1 MSIQIYQQK
10 IYLIAQATNCND
22 LIKTLTEDSRK
33 YNVDLNGLELE
44 KHPRLDDI
52 GIKETFNIIKNS
64 NMEKI
69 LGLKKPETI
78 NNHILSVLETSAIEM
93 GLILYKEYPQEFTIY
108 PVPFLSSK
116 SGIYNTS
123 TLEDLKS
130 AFGGKYNTNKYWER
144 RVLSPD
150 IDKNLP
156 VIKTKVPNLNWKFTN
171 EKVLYKEQTASGLKN
186 TQKTISR
193 GSLSGFM
200 FNKFQENILYPIIRE
215 EIDTNSYN
223 SFNNVETYNNESA
236 KELLPIVI
244 LSNLDT
250 IKEFLNQVKTKRFS
264 SKNNKIERSS
274 IWEIEMKVT
283 KKIEYGKLSYS
294 YNYINYVKRYPTE
307 FVSKNLNKE
316 NNSYMFKL
324 RGTKFELINL
334 AKKIPIES
342 VIKTDCKHC
351 KESKKMMK
359 IIKDIDDK
367 INSKKNKKNNG
378 KNDKNEKTNELKIM
392 TNVKN
397 FEEAI
402 NVLTE

>member
-200 FNKFQENILYPIIRE
+200 FNKFQENILFPLIRE
-215 EIDTNSYN
+215 EIDSNSYN
-223 SFNNVETYNNESA
+223 SFNNTETYDNESA
-236 KELLPIVI
+236 KELLPIVL
-244 LSNLDT
+244 LSNIDT
-250 IKEFLNQVKTKRFS
+250 IKDFINQVKTKRYS
-264 SKNNKIERSS
+264 IRTHKIERSS
-274 IWEIEMKVT
+274 VWEIEMKIT
-283 KKIEYGKLSYS
+283 RKIEYGRLTYS
-294 YNYINYVKRYPTE
+294 YEYINNTKRYPTE
-307 FVSKNLNKE
+307 FISKNLNKN
-316 NNSYMFKL
+316 NNSYKFKL
-324 RGTKFELINL
+324 RGKKFELIDL
-334 AKKIPIES
+334 TKKIPIES
-342 VIKTDCKHC
+342 VISTDCKHC
-351 KESKKMMK
+351 KDSKKMLK
-359 IIKDIDDK
+359 IIKEINDK
-367 INSKKNKKNNG
+367 INSKKNKKNN
-378 KNDKNEKTNELKIM
+378 KNNVEVNELKIM

-402 NVLTE
+402 DVFTDE